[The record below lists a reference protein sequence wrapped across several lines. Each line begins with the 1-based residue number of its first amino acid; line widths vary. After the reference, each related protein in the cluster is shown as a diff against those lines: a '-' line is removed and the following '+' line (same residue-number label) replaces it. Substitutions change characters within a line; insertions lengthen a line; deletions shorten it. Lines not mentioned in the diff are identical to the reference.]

1 MPPPPSPLNE
11 SDYFA
16 YSDMRGDKIVAAPGA
31 PSPKGNRD
39 MLKRKS
45 LQSSFAQQ
53 KAVFDAGLLEVRLDR
68 KADGS
73 ATGLN
78 DSAVWQ
84 QHLREDQALRLLGT
98 T

>member
-1 MPPPPSPLNE
+1 MPPPPSPLKA

-16 YSDMRGDKIVAAPGA
+16 YSDVRGDKIVAAPGA
-31 PSPKGNRD
+31 SLPIGNSD
-39 MLKRKS
+39 ILKRKP

-78 DSAVWQ
+78 DSAVW
-84 QHLREDQALRLLGT
+84 
-98 T
+98 